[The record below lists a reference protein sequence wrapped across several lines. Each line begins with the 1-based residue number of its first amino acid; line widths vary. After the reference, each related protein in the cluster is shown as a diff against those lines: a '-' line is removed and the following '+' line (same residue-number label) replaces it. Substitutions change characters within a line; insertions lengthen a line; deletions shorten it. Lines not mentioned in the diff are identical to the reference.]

1 MHTHER
7 GRDDSRFH
15 PTCSKSILQLL
26 AEQSGF
32 AGHAASATRARR
44 NDSISSALSRVSLAS
59 VVGSNERAR
68 GDSHSHS
75 AVQVQRLEAVE
86 LCGACHS
93 CKESASKRLN
103 IERAKPRGVGT
114 TVHPSIRTCGIM
126 AGGINGR

>member
-1 MHTHER
+1 MPGFFHPHTHMHER

-15 PTCSKSILQLL
+15 PTCSTSILQLL

-59 VVGSNERAR
+59 VVSLNERAR

-93 CKESASKRLN
+93 CKESAK
-103 IERAKPRGVGT
+103 
-114 TVHPSIRTCGIM
+114 
-126 AGGINGR
+126 